1 MILGIRTLAL
11 VFTSLMIL
19 LGTASTRVFA
29 MGNQPEVPRMTKEEL
44 RSKLGSPDV
53 TIIDVRVGG
62 EWQASK
68 EKIQGAVRQEPG
80 EVKTWADKFPKDKTL
95 VLYCS

>member
-1 MILGIRTLAL
+1 MILSIRTLTV
-11 VFTSLMIL
+11 VFASLMIL
-19 LGTASTRVFA
+19 FGAVSTRIFA
-29 MGNQPEVPRMTKEEL
+29 MGKQPEVPRMTKEEL

-62 EWQASK
+62 EWQLSK
-68 EKIQGAVRQEPG
+68 EKIQGALREEPG
-80 EVKTWADKFPKDKTL
+80 EVKTWAGKFPKDKTL